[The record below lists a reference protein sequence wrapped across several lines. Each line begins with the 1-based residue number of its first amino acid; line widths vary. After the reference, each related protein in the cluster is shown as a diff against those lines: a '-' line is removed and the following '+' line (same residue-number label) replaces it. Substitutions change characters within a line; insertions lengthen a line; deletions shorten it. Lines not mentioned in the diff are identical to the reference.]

1 MVKYYLVIYSS
12 LWTLTIESGRFSGPY
27 VLPHSLHFQ
36 NHFFTYPANWWT
48 YPTNVKNSWHQLLPY
63 RNIFRN
69 RSIVGTSACYRLSL
83 QALFI
88 FCLGIALYIFSESWI
103 SDPNFG
109 SQQVSVNQ
117 WFDSVLIYIST
128 SAISVSDITT
138 AKSSQIKSR
147 ASLLSIT
154 MNMRTDCI

>member
-1 MVKYYLVIYSS
+1 MSYHTASIFKITSSHILPIDGLIPQTSKILGINSYLTEISS
-12 LWTLTIESGRFSGPY
+12 GTG
-27 VLPHSLHFQ
+27 
-36 NHFFTYPANWWT
+36 
-48 YPTNVKNSWHQLLPY
+48 
-63 RNIFRN
+63 

-88 FCLGIALYIFSESWI
+88 FYLGIALYLFSESWI
-103 SDPNFG
+103 SDLNFG